1 VQNSVSSV
9 SVLSGWTLD
18 KSDSNS
24 SALWLNGPSASAV
37 DILGQ
42 QVPSSDTVADILTD
56 QYQKVFQANSNFTD
70 VSICGQGQSGD
81 LPGTPSLSGAYAQ
94 FCFDV
99 TTQSGSA
106 AIDAIVFDALVPLSS
121 GSGQS
126 ELLTEVA
133 YVPQSD
139 GKNAFTDIA
148 QPELNTIHWLGMSS
162 S

>member
-1 VQNSVSSV
+1 V
-9 SVLSGWTLD
+9 D
-18 KSDSNS
+18 KSDSTS
-24 SALWLNGPSASAV
+24 SALWLDGPSGAAV
-37 DILGQ
+37 QILGQ
-42 QVPSSDTVADILTD
+42 QVPSSDTVSDVLTN

-70 VSICGQGQSGD
+70 VNICGQPQSGD
-81 LPGTPSLSGAYAQ
+81 LPGTPSLSGGYAQ

-106 AIDAIVFDALVPLSS
+106 VIDAIVFDALVPLSS
-121 GSGQS
+121 GSSDS

-139 GKNAFTDIA
+139 GSNAFTQLA